1 MQNAECANEFRG
13 ILDRLLIIRSCEHE
27 PEVEARY
34 NDSRTFRYQMCREC
48 WEHKEYYEINQDYVQ
63 TIRPNQL
70 DVKHAKC
77 LWCGLGM
84 ESCEC
89 VA

>member
-13 ILDRLLIIRSCEHE
+13 ILDRLWTIRSCEHG

-34 NDSRTFRYQMCREC
+34 NDSRTFRYQMCRKC
-48 WEHKEYYEINQDYVQ
+48 WEHTEYHETSRDHVQ
-63 TIRPNQL
+63 AIRPNQL

-77 LWCGLGM
+77 LRCGLGIG
-84 ESCEC
+84 SCGC
-89 VA
+89 AA